1 MCECVRER
9 EGVQEA
15 DEDRESRSVSVS
27 SREREREKESKRIC
41 ESQWHTE
48 TGRGCLCV
56 STWCKWLGER
66 L

>member
-27 SREREREKESKRIC
+27 SRERERKRVKEYVSLNGTRRL
-41 ESQWHTE
+41 
-48 TGRGCLCV
+48 GVGVCV
-56 STWCKWLGER
+56 
-66 L
+66 